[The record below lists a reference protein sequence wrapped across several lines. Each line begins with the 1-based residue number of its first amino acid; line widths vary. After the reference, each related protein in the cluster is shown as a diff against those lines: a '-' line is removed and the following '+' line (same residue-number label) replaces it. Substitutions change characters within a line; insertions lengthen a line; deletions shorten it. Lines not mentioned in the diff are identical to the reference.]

1 MSIILKPDR
10 KLISISIH
18 YVEEVNQHGLS
29 IFNFIKDKDDFEDW
43 KDRGYVPVNEV
54 EPGVTPPE
62 EVIKVIST
70 QWRVMSWKDQNDL
83 LSKAISY
90 ATKSDGTT
98 TGDIDAI
105 KYRDIKLKMN
115 LKGWSLTDEEG
126 KPVAVSDQVIDDL
139 QPAMAREMLSSYDK
153 VTGEEVEDNDKT

>member
-10 KLISISIH
+10 KLISIAIY
-18 YVEEVNQHGLS
+18 YVEEINKHEQSTFH
-29 IFNFIKDKDDFEDW
+29 FIKSRDDFEEW
-43 KDRGYVPVNEV
+43 QSKGYIKASDV

-70 QWRVMSWKDQNDL
+70 QWKIMSWKDQNDL
-83 LSKAISY
+83 LSKAIAYS
-90 ATKSDGTT
+90 TRPDGSV
-98 TGDIDAI
+98 TGDIDGV

-126 KPVAVSDQVIDDL
+126 QPVVITNQVIDDL
-139 QPAMAREMLSSYDK
+139 HPAVAREMLSSYDK
-153 VTGEEVEDNDKT
+153 VTGEEVAEDND